1 MITNYFKTAFRHIE
15 KNKLITAINILSLSI
30 GICATLVIFL
40 MIRYD
45 YSFDKHLP
53 HGDRVY
59 RVVSD
64 GGFKSPAVLV
74 PLVRTMEEE
83 VSGLEAVAP
92 LFQIHDA
99 KIKAE
104 QKGQKGQDNLRVF
117 PKEEGLIFTN
127 KNYFTIYPHQ
137 WLAGNVQYL
146 TQPNQVVLSEAY
158 FQRYF
163 PQTPVTE
170 SIGKTILYADSIPL
184 QIAGVVAE
192 MKENSDFKYNGYIST
207 ATISASESLK
217 KFHSW
222 DSWGNYNDSYQC
234 LVLLSLGTKPATV
247 EKSIAKVVS
256 RHAKAPAG
264 TPKDQFALQPLNDV
278 HFNTEFNYEAVKPAT
293 LRNLVLLAVFLLA
306 LGAINFINLSTA
318 QSIERAKEIG
328 VRKTLGSKKSSLIGQ
343 FLMETLVVAGFA
355 TLLSV
360 LLLPILL
367 HAFEGFMPKGFSAN
381 SIPLLPTV
389 AFLLIQLIIVTLL
402 AGFYPAWIMT
412 GYAPILALKNQV
424 SGNSNLSRSA
434 WIRKGLTLFQF
445 VLAQVFL
452 IAVLFVSKQINF
464 ATQMDMG
471 FRKDAIINFYIPDF
485 NRANKGDV
493 LKNKL
498 MEIPEI
504 KAVSFGNQ
512 SPAFQGSMY
521 SRFHYDASL
530 KEDKQLS
537 FDIRHGDENYIHV
550 YDIPLVAGRNVRVLD
565 STYEALVN
573 EKMLPLMEVDSP
585 EEAIGKTFNDGKY
598 TVVGVMK
605 DFNIASAHHE
615 IRPAMYWS
623 RKGGYVMH
631 VALDQMHPTT
641 WKAGIAKM
649 EKAFLE
655 VYPEEPFEYRFL
667 DETIQG
673 FYQTELKLSKLL
685 NWAVGLSITIASL
698 GLFGLALFTAN
709 QRTKEIGIRKVLG
722 ASVAQIIILLTKNL
736 VSLVVVACLIAI
748 PVAYYF
754 MHKWLEDFAYKTP
767 LNWWVFAVAAMGLLI
782 VAVAV
787 LAAKTFYAARANPV
801 HSLRDE

>member
-1 MITNYFKTAFRHIE
+1 MIAFFKTAFRHIK
-15 KNKLITAINILSLSI
+15 KNKLITAINVLSLSI

-59 RVVSD
+59 RVVS
-64 GGFKSPAVLV
+64 GGDFKSSAILI
-74 PLVRTMEEE
+74 PLVRAIEEE
-83 VSGLEAVAP
+83 VRGLEAVAP
-92 LFQIHDA
+92 LFQIQEA
-99 KIKAE
+99 KLKM
-104 QKGQKGQDNLRVF
+104 GQEEQDNLRVF
-117 PKEEGLIFTN
+117 PKEEGLIFTDED
-127 KNYFTIYPHQ
+127 YFTIYPHQ
-137 WLAGNVQYL
+137 WLSGNVQNL
-146 TQPNQVVLSEAY
+146 KQPNQIVLSEAY

-163 PQTPVTE
+163 PQTPVAE
-170 SIGKTILYADSIPL
+170 SVGKTILYADSLPL
-184 QIAGVVAE
+184 QVAGVVAE
-192 MKENSDFKYNGYIST
+192 MKENSDFKYNGYVSVSTIST
-207 ATISASESLK
+207 SESIK
-217 KFHSW
+217 KFHNW
-222 DSWGNYNDSYQC
+222 DSWNNYNDSYQC
-234 LVLLSLGTKPATV
+234 LVRLTPGTQPSAIEKNIDQTVAKYKKPEPRGIWEDTFV
-247 EKSIAKVVS
+247 
-256 RHAKAPAG
+256 
-264 TPKDQFALQPLNDV
+264 LQPLHDV
-278 HFNTEFNYEAVKPAT
+278 HFNTAFNGNAVKPST

-328 VRKTLGSKKSSLIGQ
+328 VRKTLGSKKSDLIKQ

-355 TLLSV
+355 TVLSV

-367 HAFEGFMPKGFSAN
+367 HAFEGFLPTGFSAD
-381 SIPLLPTV
+381 SIPLLPT
-389 AFLLIQLIIVTLL
+389 ATFLLMQLVVVTLL

-412 GYAPILALKNQV
+412 GYAPVLALKNQLSV
-424 SGNSNLSRSA
+424 NSNLSRSA
-434 WIRKGLTLFQF
+434 WVRKALTVFQF

-452 IAVLFVSKQINF
+452 IAVLFVSKQIQF
-464 ATQMDMG
+464 VTRMDMG

-504 KAVSFGNQ
+504 KAVSFGNH
-512 SPAFQGSMY
+512 SPASTASMFTKL
-521 SRFHYDASL
+521 SYDASS
-530 KEDKQLS
+530 KVDKNLS
-537 FDIRHGDENYIHV
+537 FDMRHGDENYIHV
-550 YDIPLVAGRNVRVLD
+550 YDIPLIAGRNVRVLD

-573 EKMLPLMEVDSP
+573 EQMLPLLEVDTP
-585 EEAIGKTFNDGKY
+585 EEAIGKTFYNGKY
-598 TVVGVMK
+598 TIVGVMK

-615 IRPAMYWS
+615 IRPTVYWS

-649 EKAFLE
+649 EKAFFDI
-655 VYPEEPFEYRFL
+655 YPEEPFEYRFL

-722 ASVAQIIILLTKNL
+722 ASVTQIIVMLTKNL
-736 VSLVVVACLIAI
+736 VSLVLVACLIAI

-754 MHKWLEDFAYKTP
+754 MHKWLEDFAYRTP
-767 LNWWVFAVAAMGLLI
+767 LNWWIFAVAAIGLLV

-787 LAAKTFYAARANPV
+787 LAAKTFYAAMANPV
-801 HSLRDE
+801 DSLRDE